1 MVIWIYG
8 VNESVDIVLCV
19 LETLSKNNL
28 PFRLDVVLN
37 LQTFNP
43 VFSLRFTNVKLIR
56 LSMSISVS
64 S

>member
-43 VFSLRFTNVKLIR
+43 VFSLRFTNVKLIIYKCVDF
-56 LSMSISVS
+56 SK
-64 S
+64 